1 MNSSITLDL
10 RELVSTS
17 TLQYCGTVVAFSLEG
32 LPHYRVQ
39 NQSAVN
45 IASHFIGELVE
56 LNQVLYS

>member
-1 MNSSITLDL
+1 MNSLITLDP

-32 LPHYRVQ
+32 LPHYRVH

-45 IASHFIGELVE
+45 KASHFIGELVK
-56 LNQVLYS
+56 LSIVLYL